1 MYRTVGGAMPF
12 WRFHARYALL
22 IRSFPHIVCRLLNYQ
37 KRMCRISM
45 NSFAEVFEA
54 VKQYCTNE
62 GGLGE
67 VPRKLWLDALEPV
80 ALEGNDA
87 VFNCQSE
94 FQKDV
99 ILGNKYKNLL
109 LEAFEAT
116 LGFPV
121 NLRVITIEEKQSAEP
136 ILPEQIEEMQSELE
150 KSFEGGEYAYTF
162 DTFIVG
168 GSNEFAYAACTNVA
182 KGDSTYNPLFIYG
195 PSGLGKTHL
204 IHAISHE
211 MKKNNPDLN
220 IIYVT
225 GETFTNELIE
235 AIAQKKDTTK
245 FHEKYRSADVLL
257 VDDVQFIGGKE
268 STQEEFFHTF
278 NILHIAGKQ
287 IVLTSDR
294 PPKDIKIL
302 EDRIRNRFESGLIA
316 DIATPEFET
325 RIAIIRRKAE
335 CLELNIPDEVAEFIA
350 NRLKSNIRQ
359 LEGAVKKLKALKQLA
374 GSSPSIS
381 MAQSVIRDILT
392 DDQPIPITVEKII
405 AEVANVYGVTP
416 EDIRSNKRASQISTA
431 RKVAIYLVR
440 EITEMP
446 LAAIGTEFGGRDHS
460 TIVYAVNNVTAS
472 LKRDRNLR
480 DTVET
485 IAKTVREGSGK

>member
-1 MYRTVGGAMPF
+1 
-12 WRFHARYALL
+12 
-22 IRSFPHIVCRLLNYQ
+22 
-37 KRMCRISM
+37 M

-62 GGLGE
+62 GGLGD

-80 ALEGNDA
+80 GLEGNDA
-87 VFNCQSE
+87 VFYCQSE

-121 NLRVITIEEKQSAEP
+121 NLRVITSEEKQAAQPVSN
-136 ILPEQIEEMQSELE
+136 EQIDELHNDLE
-150 KSFEGGEYAYTF
+150 KSFDNGEYAYTF

-168 GSNEFAYAACTNVA
+168 GSNEFAYAACTSVA
-182 KGDSTYNPLFIYG
+182 KGDSPYNPLFIYG

-211 MKKNNPDLN
+211 MKKNNPNLN

-225 GETFTNELIE
+225 GETFANELIE
-235 AIAQKKDTTK
+235 GIQLKKDTSK

-257 VDDVQFIGGKE
+257 VDDVQFVGGKE
-268 STQEEFFHTF
+268 TIQEEFFHTF
-278 NILHIAGKQ
+278 NILHNAGKQ

-316 DIATPEFET
+316 DISTPEFET

-335 CLELNIPDEVAEFIA
+335 LLELNIPDEVAEFIA

-405 AEVANVYGVTP
+405 AEVANVYGVSP
-416 EDIRSNKRASQISTA
+416 DDIRSNKRASQISTA

-446 LAAIGTEFGGRDHS
+446 LSSIGMEFGGRDHS
-460 TIVYAVNNVTAS
+460 TIVYAVNNITAS
-472 LKRDRNLR
+472 LKRDSNLR
-480 DTVET
+480 DTIDT

>member
-12 WRFHARYALL
+12 YASR
-22 IRSFPHIVCRLLNYQ
+22 RSFRFLSNNQ
-37 KRMCRISM
+37 KRMCRFSM

-62 GGLGE
+62 GGLGD

-80 ALEGNDA
+80 GLDGNDA
-87 VFNCQSE
+87 VFTCQSE

-121 NLRVITIEEKQSAEP
+121 NLRVLTVEEKQNVEP
-136 ILPEQIEEMQSELE
+136 IPPERIEEMQTELE

-168 GSNEFAYAACTNVA
+168 GSNEFAYAACTSVA

-278 NILHIAGKQ
+278 NILHSAGKQ

-316 DIATPEFET
+316 DISTPEFET

-359 LEGAVKKLKALKQLA
+359 LEGAVKKLKALKSLA

-431 RKVAIYLVR
+431 RKIAIYLVR

-446 LAAIGTEFGGRDHS
+446 LASIGMEFGGRDHS

-472 LKRDRNLR
+472 LRRDRNLR

-485 IAKTVREGSGK
+485 IAKTVREGAGK

>member
-1 MYRTVGGAMPF
+1 MPF
-12 WRFHARYALL
+12 YASR
-22 IRSFPHIVCRLLNYQ
+22 RSFRFLSNNQ
-37 KRMCRISM
+37 KRMCRFSM

-62 GGLGE
+62 GGLGD

-80 ALEGNDA
+80 GLDGNDA
-87 VFNCQSE
+87 VFTCQSE

-121 NLRVITIEEKQSAEP
+121 NLRVLTVEEKQNVEP
-136 ILPEQIEEMQSELE
+136 IPPERIEEMQTELE

-168 GSNEFAYAACTNVA
+168 GSNEFAYAACTSVA

-278 NILHIAGKQ
+278 NILHSAGKQ

-316 DIATPEFET
+316 DISTPEFET

-359 LEGAVKKLKALKQLA
+359 LEGAVKKLKALKSLA

-431 RKVAIYLVR
+431 RKIAIYLVR

-446 LAAIGTEFGGRDHS
+446 LASIGMEFGGRDHS

-472 LKRDRNLR
+472 LRRDRNLR

-485 IAKTVREGSGK
+485 IAKTVREGAGK